1 MQDTVI
7 FQGVTYHLP
16 IGHTEQEIRAAL
28 SEQAP
33 AISLAQVSRV
43 QNADGSSTWEFTE
56 RAGTKG

>member
-16 IGHTEQEIRAAL
+16 LGHSEAEIRAAL

-33 AISLAQVSRV
+33 AIVNAAVSSTL
-43 QNADGSSTWEFTE
+43 NADGSHTFEFTE

>member
-16 IGHTEQEIRAAL
+16 PGHTEEEIRAAL

-33 AISLAQVSRV
+33 AIMHAQVGRV
-43 QNADGSSTWEFTE
+43 QNADGSTTWEFSE
-56 RAGTKG
+56 KAGTKG